1 MGREVIGN
9 LFWIAV
15 GIFFVLS
22 VVKLPLGTFEAPGPA
37 ALPLGMAL
45 ILILVSLLDL
55 VNALRQ
61 PNRPISG
68 IIWKRPAFVVASIF
82 FYSVLFLFIGF
93 LPSTFIL
100 MLILFGLLMRPKKN
114 KWPIAIVCS
123 ATAALLVWLV
133 FDVILR
139 IPFPQHFW

>member
-1 MGREVIGN
+1 MGRELIGN

-15 GIFFVLS
+15 GIFFALS
-22 VVKLPLGTFEAPGPA
+22 VVKLPLGTLHAPGPA
-37 ALPLGMAL
+37 ALPLCMAL

-55 VNALRQ
+55 VKALRQ

-68 IIWKRPAFVVASIF
+68 IIWKRPAFVLGSIF
-82 FYSVLFLFIGF
+82 LYSVLFLFIGF

-100 MLILFGLLMRPKKN
+100 MLILFGLLIRPKKN
-114 KWPIAIVCS
+114 KWPIAIACS
-123 ATAALLVWLV
+123 AAAALLVWLV
-133 FDVILR
+133 FDVVLR